1 MNKEQILQ
9 KHKEFTLYDATSYK
23 EMRAYKAN
31 LKAHQDRG
39 STTDHLKIIAPF
51 GTGNKADF
59 YYFESENTPISG
71 QILEEMGFNDYKD
84 TDIYEKYLL
93 NIRIVYYTG
102 SKCLRINDHEHKLNA
117 NQLHQLIE
125 LLK

>member
-71 QILEEMGFNDYKD
+71 QILEEMGF
-84 TDIYEKYLL
+84 E
-93 NIRIVYYTG
+93 VY
-102 SKCLRINDHEHKLNA
+102 SNFNE
-117 NQLHQLIE
+117 
-125 LLK
+125 

>member
-59 YYFESENTPISG
+59 YYFESENTPISEH
-71 QILEEMGFNDYKD
+71 ILEEMGFNYSEFVKK
-84 TDIYEKYLL
+84 IQPLIKKK
-93 NIRIVYYTG
+93 G
-102 SKCLRINDHEHKLNA
+102 SSFKLPSFFF
-117 NQLHQLIE
+117 
-125 LLK
+125 